1 MVHLVTA
8 VIKPHRLEDV
18 KDALRAAGVMGMTAS
33 EVQGYGRQGGKSEVF
48 RGAEYTVAFVPKVK
62 IEILVD
68 TADVDQIIDLIVKTG
83 RTGKIGDGKVWA
95 VSVDRLVRVRSGES
109 GTDVVSRGRA
119 YCAHRRSRP
128 LDFDRG
134 TSRWRPPGC
143 S

>member
-62 IEILVD
+62 IEVLVD

-83 RTGKIGDGKVWA
+83 GRARSATARCGPSPST
-95 VSVDRLVRVRSGES
+95 VSSGSAAAES
-109 GTDVVSRGRA
+109 GADA
-119 YCAHRRSRP
+119 
-128 LDFDRG
+128 L
-134 TSRWRPPGC
+134 
-143 S
+143 

>member
-48 RGAEYTVAFVPKVK
+48 RGAEYAVAFVPKVK
-62 IEILVD
+62 IEVLVD
-68 TADVDQIIDLIVKTG
+68 TADVDQVIDLIVKTG

-95 VSVDRLVRVRSGES
+95 VPVDRLVRVRSGES
-109 GTDVVSRGRA
+109 GADA
-119 YCAHRRSRP
+119 
-128 LDFDRG
+128 L
-134 TSRWRPPGC
+134 
-143 S
+143 